1 MGTLGRRKLLV
12 VSALATLALGAAA
25 AGNANAAV
33 GPARSTVDQA
43 LTNSEDLHLCEG
55 KAQLQAVVLTNSAAT
70 TTGETGGAFVPLT
83 GASVEVDGPTAAVDT
98 DQLIVTLTGEA
109 VLDGQPNV
117 LNPVV
122 DSMQVRILVNGAPLP
137 PGAVA
142 FTTDAGQSDALQA
155 CTIVSGPGPHV
166 VTVEW
171 RLFDFAN
178 NSDQDIVRMLH
189 TLASAPI
196 FSQRAEAP

>member
-1 MGTLGRRKLLV
+1 MGTVRKHKLLAIPALAAL
-12 VSALATLALGAAA
+12 ALATLA
-25 AGNANAAV
+25 AGHANAVAS
-33 GPARSTVDQA
+33 PARTTVDRA
-43 LTNSEDLHLCEG
+43 IASSEDLELCEG
-55 KAQLQAVVLTNSAAT
+55 KAQLQAVVLTKSAAET
-70 TTGETGGAFVPLT
+70 IGENGVFVQVT
-83 GASVEVDGPTAAVDT
+83 DASVEIDGPAAAADT
-98 DQLIVTLTGEA
+98 DQLIVTFTGEA

-122 DSMQVRILVNGAPLP
+122 DSMQVRILVNGAPLS

-155 CTIVSGPGPHV
+155 CTIVTGSGPHL

-178 NSDQDIVRMLH
+178 NSALTGTLNSWELH
-189 TLASAPI
+189 VE
-196 FSQRAEAP
+196 RND

>member
-1 MGTLGRRKLLV
+1 MLMIP
-12 VSALATLALGAAA
+12 ALAVLALGAAG
-25 AGNANAAV
+25 AGPVNAAAT
-33 GPARSTVDQA
+33 PAEGTAGRA
-43 LTNSEDLHLCEG
+43 LAVSEDLHRCDG
-55 KAQLQAVVLTNSAAT
+55 KAQLNAAVLTKSAAET
-70 TTGETGGAFVPLT
+70 IGENGVFVPVTDASIQVT
-83 GASVEVDGPTAAVDT
+83 GPAAAVAT
-98 DQLIVTLTGEA
+98 DQLIVTFTGEA
-109 VLDGQPNV
+109 ELGGQPNV

-155 CTIVSGPGPHV
+155 CTTVSGPGPHV

-178 NSDQDIVRMLH
+178 NSALTGTLNSWELH
-189 TLASAPI
+189 VE
-196 FSQRAEAP
+196 QND